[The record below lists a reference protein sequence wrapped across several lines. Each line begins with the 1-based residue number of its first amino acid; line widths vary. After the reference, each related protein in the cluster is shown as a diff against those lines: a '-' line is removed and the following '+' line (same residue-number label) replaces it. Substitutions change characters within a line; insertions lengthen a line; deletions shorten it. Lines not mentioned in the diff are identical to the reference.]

1 MNGLQAAAWV
11 LTVCTTLR
19 LSQTKTLADLTAA
32 ALLVGRLSLANLG
45 RQLVGARAAKHRIKR
60 TWRFCANRG
69 VSVPDAMH
77 GPIAHLCKRRKK
89 PLLVALDWVEVRAF
103 HTLVLAAV
111 KKGRSI
117 PLLWASYPEWVLYK
131 SQNNLEEGLLRL
143 FRTLVPEH
151 VTVVVLA
158 DRGFGRAEMARLCQQ
173 LQFRFL
179 IRIKSDVSIEHPSYR
194 GLLHDYPVKR
204 GMRRLLQ
211 GVRYRKSDPVTL
223 NLVIRWKPGLPAR
236 RDEPCFLITDLE
248 ETAVRLS
255 ERYRQ
260 RMTIEE
266 LFRDEKNRRN
276 GLALRNTQ
284 ITRAE
289 RFDRLLLI
297 LALAYWLLTGIGLVA
312 RQRYRP
318 GQWCSSNDPGQCSDF
333 TIGRIM
339 LGQMNLTAQQAIGR
353 VFRATE
359 DFVADLKSTE
369 KPSPKLGTT

>member
-1 MNGLQAAAWV
+1 MTGSEAASWV

-19 LSQTKTLADLTAA
+19 LSQAKTLADLVAA
-32 ALLVGRLSLANLG
+32 ALVVGRVSLAALG
-45 RQLVGARAAKHRIKR
+45 RKLTGDNAAKHKIKR

-69 VSVPDAMH
+69 VTVSDAMQ
-77 GPIAHLCKRRKK
+77 GPIARLCKRRKK
-89 PLLVALDWVEVRAF
+89 PLLVAMDWVEVRNF

-117 PLLWASYPEWVLYK
+117 PLLWASYPEWALSK

-143 FRTLVPEH
+143 FRTLVPDH
-151 VTVVVLA
+151 VTVVLLA
-158 DRGFGRAEMARLCQQ
+158 DRGFGRAEMARLCWQ
-173 LQFRFL
+173 LKFRYL
-179 IRIKSDVSIEHPSYR
+179 IRIKSDVRIDHPSYR
-194 GLLHDYPVKR
+194 GLLHDYPVKK
-204 GMRRLLQ
+204 GIRRLLK
-211 GVRYRKSDPVTL
+211 GVRYRSTDPVTL
-223 NLVIRWKPGLPAR
+223 NVVIRWKTGLPKKH
-236 RDEPCFLITDLE
+236 DEPWFLITNLE
-248 ETAVRLS
+248 ETAVKLT
-255 ERYRQ
+255 ERYRK

-284 ITRAE
+284 ITKAD

-297 LALAYWLLTGIGLVA
+297 LALAYWLLVGIGLVA

-339 LGQMNLTAQQAIGR
+339 LEQMMLSAWQAVEV
-353 VFRATE
+353 VFQATE
-359 DFVADLKSTE
+359 DAVTEMKPSE
-369 KPSPKLGTT
+369 KPPPKLGTT